1 MPARPHPIFVE
12 PTFFFLPRTFQK
24 ACKKLAMG
32 WLLVWA
38 GSWDRLAGWLLG
50 WVADSWDGLAPV
62 CVFSL
67 CIRPVRVWVAI
78 FKKKMLGSRPQP
90 ISVEQHFIFFSGR
103 GMRKIA

>member
-1 MPARPHPIFVE
+1 
-12 PTFFFLPRTFQK
+12 
-24 ACKKLAMG
+24 MG

-50 WVADSWDGLAPV
+50 WVDSWDGLAPV

-67 CIRPVRVWVAI
+67 CIRPVRVGVAI
-78 FKKKMLGSRPQP
+78 LKKKKLGSRPQP